1 MRYSLLVI
9 AFTTENYVWT
19 GVIVGVFLTFVF
31 QVLDGMGSMD
41 YKNKKSHRAISA
53 GVESFS
59 AIVGAIMFVGFAGA
73 CLWLFFARW

>member
-1 MRYSLLVI
+1 ML
-9 AFTTENYVWT
+9 AFTTEYYVWT
-19 GVIVGVFLTFVF
+19 GVIVGVFLTFIV

-53 GVESFS
+53 GAESFG
-59 AIVGAIMFVGFAGA
+59 AIIGAIMFVGFAGA